1 MNLSIDHSSPVPLHI
16 QVEKLLRDL
25 IKEEQYIKG
34 KALPKEVDLSKM
46 LGVARNTIRQATN
59 KMVYEGSLTR
69 KKGVGTFV
77 AQKNVTTRLD
87 NWSSF
92 TEEMNQL
99 GIKFKNYS
107 IEASF
112 VKADSILAASLK
124 IKEEKEILELKRL
137 RGDQDGPFVYFISYF
152 HPRIGLT
159 GQEDFSIPLYEML
172 EKKYSTR
179 AVISRE
185 EIKAVAADDDISK
198 KLQVMPQ
205 TPILFRKRVVLDP
218 GGRIIEYNLC
228 YYRSDKFTYTID
240 IKKN

>member
-1 MNLSIDHSSPVPLHI
+1 MKLSIDHSSPVPLHM
-16 QVEKLLRDL
+16 QVEQLLREL
-25 IKEEQYIKG
+25 IKEEQYISG
-34 KALPKEVDLSKM
+34 NPLPKEVDLSKM
-46 LGVARNTIRQATN
+46 LGIARNTIRQATD

-77 AQKNVTTRLD
+77 APKNVSTRLD

-99 GIKFKNYS
+99 GVQFKNFS
-107 IEASF
+107 IESSF
-112 VKADSILAASLK
+112 IKSDSVLAVSLN
-124 IKEEKEILELKRL
+124 IKEDKEVLELKRL
-137 RGDQDGPFVYFISYF
+137 RGDDDGPFVYFKSYF

-159 GQEDFSIPLYEML
+159 GDEDFSMPLYEML
-172 EKKYSTR
+172 ETKYSTR
-179 AVISRE
+179 AVTSRE
-185 EIKAVAADDDISK
+185 EIKAIAADDEMSE
-198 KLQVMPQ
+198 KLQVTPG

-240 IKKN
+240 INRN